1 MNFDAQPATNDL
13 TVLDD
18 RLHDIHCQFG
28 RNSEADALGA
38 AGLGKNRGI
47 DTDQIAAGVYQ
58 RTARVTRVDGRI
70 GLNEVFISVEAQ
82 LIAPGGTDDPHG
94 HGLTDP
100 ERVADRQCNVAD
112 ANAVR
117 ARDGNRGQVFQIDLE
132 HRQVGFRVIADDPGN
147 GFAAVF

>member
-13 TVLDD
+13 TVFDD
-18 RLHDIHCQFG
+18 RLHNVHRQLG
-28 RNSEADALGA
+28 RNGKADALRA

-47 DTDQIAAGVYQ
+47 DADQIAAGVYQ

-70 GLNEVFISVEAQ
+70 GLNEVFVGIEAQ

-100 ERVADRQCNVAD
+100 ERVADGQCNVAD

-117 ARDGNRGQVFQIDLE
+117 ARDGDCREVFQVDLE
-132 HRQVGFRVIADDPGN
+132 HCQIGFRIIADDPGN